1 MSRKLNRKGGK
12 RHFQL
17 SSSYDDSYLNDDSD
31 QFQMDDMMKS
41 LPLLPKNPKQ
51 EEYVKL
57 LQNSTCKLIFATG
70 PAGTGKTMLACIAAL
85 NGLVQGTYDRIL
97 ITRPAVNVEENL
109 GFLPGD
115 ISDKMDPYLKPIFDV
130 FGEYYSQSTL
140 QQMQKDKIL
149 EICPLAYMRGRTF
162 KNAFI
167 IADELQNA
175 TVAQMKMILTRIG
188 SGTKMI
194 ITGDPGQHDRKYCD
208 NGLID
213 ILKRLKS
220 KMHSN
225 IKVVEFGTGD
235 IERSQI
241 VKDVLDIYGD
251 SDQTTSSSASST
263 SAASSSTSSDDISS
277 ISNSSPSNESSSL

>member
-12 RHFQL
+12 KQFQL
-17 SSSYDDSYLNDDSD
+17 SSSYDDSYYNDDYE
-31 QFQMDDMMKS
+31 QFQMDDMIKS
-41 LPLLPKNPKQ
+41 VPLLPKTPKQ

-57 LQNSTCKLIFATG
+57 LQNSRCKLIFATG

-85 NGLVQGTYDRIL
+85 NGLVEGKYDRIL

-130 FGEYYSQSTL
+130 FGEYCSQSQL
-140 QQMQKDKIL
+140 QQMQKDKII

-162 KNAFI
+162 KNSFI

-208 NGLID
+208 NGLTD
-213 ILKRLKS
+213 ILRRLKCHS
-220 KMHSN
+220 HSN

-241 VKDVLDIYGD
+241 VKDILHVYGD
-251 SDQTTSSSASST
+251 SSSST

-277 ISNSSPSNESSSL
+277 ISNSSPSNESSS